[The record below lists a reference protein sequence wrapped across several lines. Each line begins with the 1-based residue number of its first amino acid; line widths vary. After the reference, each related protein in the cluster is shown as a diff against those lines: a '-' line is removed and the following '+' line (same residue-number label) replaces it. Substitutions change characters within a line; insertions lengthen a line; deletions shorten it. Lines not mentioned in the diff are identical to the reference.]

1 LKERQNKGE
10 KMAARIRFIK
20 SPTDNTI
27 KLLAK
32 RMDAEEREEV
42 LNKRWGAVGLI
53 QAQLANLFAMA
64 DVAEKNAN
72 VLVMEIKGICPQHF
86 SMIAI
91 FGDTAS
97 VEAAL
102 DAAQNLEN

>member
-1 LKERQNKGE
+1 
-10 KMAARIRFIK
+10 MARIRFIK

-32 RMDAEEREEV
+32 RMEAEEREEI
-42 LNKRWGAVGLI
+42 LSKKWGAVGLI
-53 QAQLANLFAMA
+53 QTQLADLFAMA
-64 DVAEKNAN
+64 DIAEKNTN
-72 VLVMEIKGICPQHF
+72 VLVTEIRGICPQHF

-102 DAAQNLEN
+102 EAARNFDQKEKNEDV

>member
-1 LKERQNKGE
+1 
-10 KMAARIRFIK
+10 MAVRIRFIK

-32 RMDAEEREEV
+32 RMDPEEREAV
-42 LNKRWGAVGLI
+42 LSKKWGAVGLV
-53 QAQLANLFAMA
+53 QTQLADLFAMA

-72 VLVMEIKGICPQHF
+72 VLVMEIRGICPQHF

-102 DAAQNLEN
+102 QAVNNMEAT

>member
-1 LKERQNKGE
+1 
-10 KMAARIRFIK
+10 MPARIRFIK

-27 KLLAK
+27 KLLSK
-32 RMDAEEREEV
+32 RMDAAEREEI
-42 LNKRWGAVGLI
+42 LSKKWGAVGLI
-53 QAQLANLFAMA
+53 QTQLADLFTMA
-64 DVAEKNAN
+64 DAAEKNAN
-72 VLVMEIKGICPQHF
+72 VLVMEIRGICPQHF

-102 DAAQNLEN
+102 EAARNVETNL

>member
-1 LKERQNKGE
+1 
-10 KMAARIRFIK
+10 MAARIRFIK
-20 SPTDNTI
+20 SPTDSTI
-27 KLLAK
+27 KLLTK
-32 RMDAEEREEV
+32 RMDMDEREKI
-42 LNKRWGAVGLI
+42 LNEKWGAVGLI
-53 QAQLANLFAMA
+53 QAHLADLFAMA
-64 DVAEKNAN
+64 DAAEKNAN

-102 DAAQNLEN
+102 DAARNLEANQ

>member
-1 LKERQNKGE
+1 
-10 KMAARIRFIK
+10 MTARIRFIK

-32 RMDAEEREEV
+32 RMDAEGREVV
-42 LNKRWGAVGLI
+42 LSKKWGAVGLI
-53 QAQLANLFAMA
+53 QTQLTDLFAMA
-64 DVAEKNAN
+64 DAAEKNAT
-72 VLVMEIKGICPQHF
+72 VLVTEIRGICPQHF
-86 SMIAI
+86 AMIAI

-102 DAAQNLEN
+102 DAVRNIEANL

>member
-1 LKERQNKGE
+1 
-10 KMAARIRFIK
+10 MPARIRFIK

-27 KLLAK
+27 KLLSK
-32 RMDAEEREEV
+32 RMDAAEREEI
-42 LNKRWGAVGLI
+42 LSKKWGAVGLI
-53 QAQLANLFAMA
+53 QTQLADLFTMA
-64 DVAEKNAN
+64 DAAEENAN
-72 VLVMEIKGICPQHF
+72 VLVMEIRGICPQHF

-102 DAAQNLEN
+102 EAARNVETNL

>member
-1 LKERQNKGE
+1 
-10 KMAARIRFIK
+10 MAARIRFIK

>member
-1 LKERQNKGE
+1 
-10 KMAARIRFIK
+10 MAARIRFIK

-27 KLLAK
+27 KLLTK
-32 RMDAEEREEV
+32 RMEAEEREKI
-42 LNKRWGAVGLI
+42 LSGKWGAVGLI
-53 QAQLANLFAMA
+53 QTHLADLFAMA
-64 DVAEKNAN
+64 DAAEKNAN

-102 DAAQNLEN
+102 DAARNLEIPHPP